1 METNK
6 ITNKQNEIM
15 NQIRLITETSIL
27 NESLINLLL
36 RDELKKVERIN
47 KK

>member
-15 NQIRLITETSIL
+15 NQIRLITETSIS

-36 RDELKKVERIN
+36 RDELKRVERIN

>member
-15 NQIRLITETSIL
+15 NQIRLITETSIS